1 MGSVTQDKHPVAVV
15 LETCSYYPVRPAHR
29 WFYRVVLP
37 LLALANLL
45 LGVVNLMALRDL
57 STVGATQSTV
67 FGAVLATGAFCCAVA
82 GGLVAVG
89 LVATYWSAVARRQL
103 GTWQILAE
111 TIVHW
116 VERSGVSDEALVELR
131 RSLDDALGHR

>member
-1 MGSVTQDKHPVAVV
+1 
-15 LETCSYYPVRPAHR
+15 VRLAHR

-37 LLALANLL
+37 LLALVNLL
-45 LGVVNLMALRDL
+45 LGVFNLMELRDL
-57 STVGATQSTV
+57 SAMGTTQAAEL
-67 FGAVLATGAFCCAVA
+67 GAVLATGAFCCAVA

-89 LVATYWSAVARRQL
+89 LVVAYWSAVARRQL
-103 GTWQILAE
+103 STWQLLAE
-111 TIVHW
+111 TIVGW